1 MTKDYSLFRIPS
13 KSPFLE
19 LRFNQITMHFIYLE
33 FRGQILQCK
42 VLLKLIEFDFPL
54 CKELKID
61 WKLPKN
67 QFSIFSEKLKIELKI
82 AQNQFSFVWNY

>member
-1 MTKDYSLFRIPS
+1 MGSGI
-13 KSPFLE
+13 
-19 LRFNQITMHFIYLE
+19 
-33 FRGQILQCK
+33 QILKCK
-42 VLLKLIEFDFPL
+42 VLLKGIEFHFTL

-67 QFSIFSEKLKIELKI
+67 QFSFFPLSEKLKIELKI